1 MAYGLF
7 LGYSI
12 GVNSDVDHF
21 EEDAASKLEQD
32 VRDIIPYIITKINAL
47 GLKDRSF
54 YVYFLPFNDAVKDK
68 ITIMEN
74 LLLTG
79 GDN

>member
-1 MAYGLF
+1 M
-7 LGYSI
+7 
-12 GVNSDVDHF
+12 DHF
-21 EEDAASKLEQD
+21 EEDAASKLEKD
-32 VRDIIPYIITKINAL
+32 VRAIIPYIIKKINAL

-74 LLLTG
+74 LLSTG